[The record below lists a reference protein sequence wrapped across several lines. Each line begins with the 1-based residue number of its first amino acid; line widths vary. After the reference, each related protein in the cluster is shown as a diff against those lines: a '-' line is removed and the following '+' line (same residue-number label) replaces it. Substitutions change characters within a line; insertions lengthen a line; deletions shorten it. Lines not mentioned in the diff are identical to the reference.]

1 MPRLF
6 DEKLAQYNE
15 ELAMLN
21 QPNPTHPDYIMLK
34 KVVDKHRDEK
44 IQYEQTLLKFKLS
57 ALQKKA
63 IAEKAQ
69 IHAQYMQNVRDIRET
84 TLEQLQKESYQ
95 LQRERRNAEGD
106 VPDYSY
112 RFPTKRSQQI
122 RNQTAYNAEVSILSG
137 IAKYVGFPSAPK
149 ISAAR
154 PSEIEDDLHAMGVR
168 SPERHVLNF
177 FITRAKPL
185 ICRSTRSRWYT
196 HKPFR
201 PP

>member
-1 MPRLF
+1 
-6 DEKLAQYNE
+6 
-15 ELAMLN
+15 MLN
-21 QPNPTHPDYIMLK
+21 QPKPTHPDYIMLK
-34 KVVDKHRDEK
+34 KVVDRHRDEK
-44 IQYEQTLLKFKLS
+44 IEYEQTLLKFKLS

-112 RFPTKRSQQI
+112 QFPTKRSQQI
-122 RNQTAYNAEVSILSG
+122 RNQTAYNTEVSILSG
-137 IAKYVGFPSAPK
+137 IAKYVGFPSAPE

-168 SPERHVLNF
+168 SPEHHAIL
-177 FITRAKPL
+177 
-185 ICRSTRSRWYT
+185 S
-196 HKPFR
+196 
-201 PP
+201 